1 MSTLC
6 AKGSLGKN
14 CRNCFTCGNSTHI
27 TRNCPWNKR
36 TEQTKVI
43 KVCSTN
49 KTKCLNVELLLNG
62 KLVTGMLDSGVSF
75 LLINFD
81 VTERLEKPRR
91 IKAFNN
97 KVLAANNSTFKI
109 VGGIDM
115 KIQMK
120 PKSGEYD
127 QELLITADNCLP
139 CLWIS

>member
-1 MSTLC
+1 M
-6 AKGSLGKN
+6 
-14 CRNCFTCGNSTHI
+14 
-27 TRNCPWNKR
+27 
-36 TEQTKVI
+36 
-43 KVCSTN
+43 CSTN

-75 LLINFD
+75 LLISFD
-81 VTERLEKPRR
+81 VNERLEKPRR

-97 KVLAANNSTFKI
+97 KVLAANNLAFKI